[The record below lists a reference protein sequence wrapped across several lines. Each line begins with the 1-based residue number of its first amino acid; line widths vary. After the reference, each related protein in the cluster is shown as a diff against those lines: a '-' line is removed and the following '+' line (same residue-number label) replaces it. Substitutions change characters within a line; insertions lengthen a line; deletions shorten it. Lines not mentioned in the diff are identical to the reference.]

1 MQNTTN
7 TSTPTLADLNDWQLE
22 NSDQDLR
29 GRPLMTHSGETIGT
43 VRRMLVD
50 CDQQR
55 VSALVLDDGRAVAV
69 EDIEIRDGNA
79 YIDEARDL
87 PKGAMIPDQ
96 REDEQVVP
104 IVEEELVVGKR
115 AVERG
120 SIRVNTRV
128 VDTPVH
134 DQVRLREEHVEVE
147 RRPANEQV
155 ENPDRLFA
163 DKSFEVSATSEEA
176 VIGKKAHVTEEV
188 VVRKDVGE
196 RVEQIDDTVRR
207 TEVDVDRV
215 DGDRNRR

>member
-1 MQNTTN
+1 MQDRMD
-7 TSTPTLADLNDWQLE
+7 TSTTTLADLDDWQLE

-29 GRPLMTHSGETIGT
+29 GRPLMTSDGETVGT

-50 CDQQR
+50 CNAER
-55 VSALVLDDGRAVAV
+55 VTALVLDDGRTVAI
-69 EDIEIRDGNA
+69 EDVEIRDGNA

-87 PKGAMIPDQ
+87 PEGTMMPAQ
-96 REDEQVVP
+96 REGEQVVP

-120 SIRVNTRV
+120 SIRVSTRV
-128 VDTPVH
+128 VETPVQE
-134 DQVRLREEHVEVE
+134 QVRLREEHVEVE
-147 RRPANEQV
+147 RRTVNAQV
-155 ENPDRLFA
+155 ADPDRLFA
-163 DKSFEVSATSEEA
+163 EKSFEVSATNEEA
-176 VIGKKAHVTEEV
+176 VIGKTARVTEEV

-215 DGDRNRR
+215 DGDHNRR

>member
-1 MQNTTN
+1 MQDRTDTRGV
-7 TSTPTLADLNDWQLE
+7 TLADLDDWQLE

-29 GRPLMTHSGETIGT
+29 GRPLMTRAGETIGT

-55 VSALVLDDGRAVAV
+55 VSALVLDDGRAVAI

-96 REDEQVVP
+96 REGEQVVP
-104 IVEEELVVGKR
+104 IIEEELVVGKR

-120 SIRVNTRV
+120 SIRVSTRV
-128 VDTPVH
+128 VETPVH
-134 DQVRLREEHVEVE
+134 EQVRLREEHVEVE
-147 RRPANEQV
+147 RRPVNERV
-155 ENPDRLFA
+155 DDPDRLFA

-176 VIGKKAHVTEEV
+176 VIGKTARVTEEV
-188 VVRKDVGE
+188 VVSKDVSE
-196 RVEQIDDTVRR
+196 RVKQIDDTVRK
-207 TEVDVDRV
+207 TKVDIDRV
-215 DGDRNRR
+215 DDDRNRR

>member
-1 MQNTTN
+1 MRNTTDN
-7 TSTPTLADLNDWQLE
+7 RNLTLADLDDWQLE

-29 GRPLMTHSGETIGT
+29 GRPLMTHAGETIGT

-50 CDQQR
+50 CDQER

-69 EDIEIRDGNA
+69 EDIEIRNGNA

-96 REDEQVVP
+96 REGEQVVP

-115 AVERG
+115 AVDRG
-120 SIRVNTRV
+120 TIRVSTRT
-128 VDTPVH
+128 VDVPVRE
-134 DQVRLREEHVEVE
+134 QVRLREEHVDIE
-147 RRPANEQV
+147 RRAVNERV
-155 ENPDRLFA
+155 DDPDRLFA

-176 VIGKKAHVTEEV
+176 VIGKTARVTEEV
-188 VVRKDVGE
+188 VVSKDVGE
-196 RVEQIDDTVRR
+196 RVEQIDETVRR
-207 TEVDVDRV
+207 TEVDIDRV